1 MGRPSCNLEL
11 SLHSP
16 ATSGDDD
23 HCRREEPQPQ
33 PLTIFYNGRYSV
45 CDVTEM
51 QARAIIMLAGGSQ
64 EAADDKSATSP
75 GDEQRRRRP
84 ASPAMSET
92 PTPPPAV
99 GLSMKRSLQRFLQK
113 RKGRAQA
120 ATAAPYSR
128 AAAAFEKKELRFQID
143 GFQIVAP

>member
-1 MGRPSCNLEL
+1 
-11 SLHSP
+11 
-16 ATSGDDD
+16 
-23 HCRREEPQPQ
+23 
-33 PLTIFYNGRYSV
+33 
-45 CDVTEM
+45 M

-84 ASPAMSET
+84 AS
-92 PTPPPAV
+92 PAV